1 MDRAEH
7 KGKLF
12 VISGPSGTGKGTIC
26 KRLVDET
33 STEVSVSMTT
43 RAPREG
49 EVDGKSYY
57 FTTKEDFQ
65 KAIAEEGFLEWAEVY
80 GNYYG
85 TPKAKVEEK
94 LAAGIDV
101 ILEIDIQGA
110 LNVKKVYP
118 EGVLIFILPPSL
130 AELRARLTGRGTDS
144 EESIHLRLS
153 QTLSEVS
160 YIDQY
165 DYGVVNGDLDE
176 AVEKV
181 KSIFTAEHAKVS
193 KDIYKLIEQYKEE
206 V

>member
-1 MDRAEH
+1 MDRVEH

-26 KRLVDET
+26 KRLIDET
-33 STEVSVSMTT
+33 NTEVSVSMTT

-49 EVDGKSYY
+49 EIDGKSYY
-57 FTTKEDFQ
+57 FTTKDDFQ
-65 KAIAEEGFLEWAEVY
+65 KTIDQGGFLEWAEVY

-130 AELRARLTGRGTDS
+130 AELRKRLTGRGTDS

-181 KSIFTAEHAKVS
+181 KSIFTAEHVKVS